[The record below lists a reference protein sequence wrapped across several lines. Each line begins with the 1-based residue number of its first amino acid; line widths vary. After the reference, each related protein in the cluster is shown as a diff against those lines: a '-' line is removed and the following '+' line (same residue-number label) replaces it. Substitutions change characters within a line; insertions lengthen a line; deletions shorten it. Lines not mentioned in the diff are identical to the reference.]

1 MLHDL
6 NQACR
11 YADYLVAITS
21 GRIYTQGTPT
31 QIMTE
36 KMIQQV
42 FMLSC
47 RIITDPV
54 VRTPMGMH
62 IGRKKFQLNQIESQA
77 PCVAVST

>member
-6 NQACR
+6 NQACC
-11 YADYLVAITS
+11 YADYLVAIAS
-21 GRIYTQGTPT
+21 SRIYTQGTPT
-31 QIMTE
+31 QIITE

-54 VRTPMGMH
+54 VRTPMW
-62 IGRKKFQLNQIESQA
+62 IPIVRKKFQLNQIENQV
-77 PCVAVST
+77 PFVAVST